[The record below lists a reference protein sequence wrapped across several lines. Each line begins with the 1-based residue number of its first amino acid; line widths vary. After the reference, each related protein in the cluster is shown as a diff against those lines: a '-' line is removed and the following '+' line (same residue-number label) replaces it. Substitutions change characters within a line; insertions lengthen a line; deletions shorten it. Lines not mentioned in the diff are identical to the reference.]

1 MLKLE
6 QINKIKIEEI
16 KVEEPIFQS
25 HPDIFKWFF
34 QVILII
40 GNRGMG
46 KTTISLNLL
55 KLQKP
60 YIDKLYIL
68 SPNANTDKKIVEII
82 KDFNYELYD
91 ELTEEII
98 DHIKDDIDR
107 RIKLYQDGERL
118 YKLIKKKKKTL
129 TEEEEEFLEDLDI
142 EDIEEMMTL
151 YKKGRPPTSC
161 LWLSDMVG
169 HKLLHDR
176 NGPLVKMIIKNRH
189 RFLTALIE
197 TQNMKSISPPI
208 RKCASV
214 FMIAP
219 TMDYNYRKQIYE
231 EVEGVIPTL
240 ELFHEILDKVAETP
254 HQFLTIFNDGK
265 TKQITI
271 NLDKKIS
278 F

>member
-1 MLKLE
+1 MITLE
-6 QINKIKIEEI
+6 QINNIKIEEI
-16 KVEEPIFQS
+16 KVKEPKFRS
-25 HPDIFKWFF
+25 HPDIFNWFF
-34 QVILII
+34 QVILLI

-55 KLQKP
+55 RLQRP
-60 YIDKLYIL
+60 HIDKLYIL
-68 SPNANTDKKIVEII
+68 SPNANTDRKILEVI
-82 KDFNYELYD
+82 KDFDYDLYD

-98 DHIKDDIDR
+98 DNIKEDIDR
-107 RIKLYQDGERL
+107 RIKLYQDAEKL
-118 YKLIKKKKKTL
+118 YKIIKKKKKIL
-129 TEEEEEFLEDLDI
+129 TEEDEDFLEDLDI
-142 EDIEEMMTL
+142 EDIEQMIEL
-151 YKKGRPPTSC
+151 YKKGRPPTSTI
-161 LWLSDMVG
+161 WLSDMVG

-189 RFLTALIE
+189 RYLTALIE
-197 TQNMKSISPPI
+197 TQNMKSVAPPI

-254 HQFLTIFNDGK
+254 HQFLTIFNDGS

-271 NLDKKIS
+271 NLDKKIII
-278 F
+278 